1 MALLSTLFFVL
12 LGLASLAT
20 VVYWSLAGAETLRT
34 ILTQITARAGLAV
47 VGNPARLAACLP
59 AGWPKVCIIIP
70 AHNEREVIARVTAS
84 LCKQD
89 YPSFH
94 VVFVLDR
101 CTDDTHAIL
110 TKAIG
115 SDTRFSIIVNAAC
128 PADWAGKVNAVH
140 VGSQSQPSRDAA
152 ILLFSDADTFFDPR
166 CLSACVA
173 LLAERKL
180 ALLSLLSTLT
190 ARRGFE
196 LLLQPVAGFEMLTMF
211 PLCRVNR
218 ERRRR
223 PLANGQFLMFTRQAY
238 DRIGGHTRAKG
249 YLLEDLRLARL
260 IEEHKM
266 PQLLVMASGL
276 LGCEMYR
283 SREQFTRGWKR
294 IFTELCGRKP
304 ARLRRDGT
312 RLLVFNSLLPALCGI
327 AILTWP
333 MTAHFTSFGRDPLV
347 ISTCILGALGLL
359 FHYLTLSVGL
369 AWSRLPPWL
378 AVLHIPGAMLISR
391 LMREAASDLEG
402 GVAISWGGRA
412 YDLGSKASP
421 MRDVSGLNGSVASA
435 AIGSP
440 AGQTNSAASAGS
452 PSAAARRAPPMA

>member
-1 MALLSTLFFVL
+1 MALLPTLFFTL
-12 LGLASLAT
+12 LGLASLAAA
-20 VVYWSLAGAETLRT
+20 VYWSLAGVETLRT

-47 VGNPARLAACLP
+47 ADDPARLAACLP
-59 AGWPKVCIIIP
+59 SGWPKVCIIIP

-89 YPSFH
+89 YPDYH

-115 SDTRFSIIVNAAC
+115 SDTRFSIIVNGAC
-128 PADWAGKVNAVH
+128 PPDWAGKVNAVH
-140 VGSQSQPSRDAA
+140 IGSQSQPARDAA
-152 ILLFSDADTFFDPR
+152 ILLFSDADTIFDPR
-166 CLSACVA
+166 CLTACVA

-180 ALLSLLSTLT
+180 AMLSLLSTLT

-196 LLLQPVAGFEMLTMF
+196 LLRQPVAGFQMLTMF
-211 PLCRVNR
+211 PLRRVNR

-223 PLANGQFLMFTRQAY
+223 PLANGQFLMFTREAY

-249 YLLEDLRLARL
+249 HLLEDLRLARL
-260 IEEHKM
+260 LEEHKL

-283 SREQFTRGWKR
+283 SPEQFTRGWKR
-294 IFTELCGRKP
+294 IFTELSGRKSV
-304 ARLRRDGT
+304 RLRRHGN
-312 RLLVFNSLLPALCGI
+312 RLLILNGVLPAICGV
-327 AILTWP
+327 AILAWP
-333 MTAHFTSFGRDPLV
+333 ITAEFTSFGRDPLV
-347 ISTCILGALGLL
+347 IAVCILGAFGLL
-359 FHYLTLSVGL
+359 FHYLTVSVGL
-369 AWSRLPPWL
+369 AWSHLPAWL
-378 AVLHIPGAMLISR
+378 AILHIPGAMLISR

-402 GVAISWGGRA
+402 GIAISWGGRA

-421 MRDVSGLNGSVASA
+421 MRDVSGLNGPSA
-435 AIGSP
+435 GAPSEPP
-440 AGQTNSAASAGS
+440 AGRTILAASAIS
-452 PSAAARRAPPMA
+452 PSAAASHTPPIA